1 VEVIGASFRGRGVF
15 DQCSVER
22 GAAVA
27 VQGTDDEL
35 VAHCL
40 QGRREAFSEL
50 VLRHQRMVYSV
61 ARAMLGDAHAAE
73 DMAQEAFLHAY
84 GALSSYQAQGRFP
97 AWLRRI
103 VTRLCLNYR
112 RDTRREV
119 AWDDLAGHPAEV
131 TDGPDSRLGEWERRG
146 AVHRAIDAL
155 PPDYRDVIVLRYME
169 ELSYEEIA
177 RHLGVP
183 VSTVET
189 RLHRA
194 KKQLRQLLREILV

>member
-1 VEVIGASFRGRGVF
+1 M
-15 DQCSVER
+15 
-22 GAAVA
+22 
-27 VQGTDDEL
+27 
-35 VAHCL
+35 
-40 QGRREAFSEL
+40 
-50 VLRHQRMVYSV
+50 LRHQKMVYSV

-146 AVHRAIDAL
+146 CWWRGSSRAG
-155 PPDYRDVIVLRYME
+155 P
-169 ELSYEEIA
+169 IA
-177 RHLGVP
+177 CRRAC
-183 VSTVET
+183 STW
-189 RLHRA
+189 
-194 KKQLRQLLREILV
+194 